1 MKYNISLEI
10 ERVRLTDS
18 FGEATSSE
26 LLNLEIFL
34 PRPDLYTGGS
44 VSGTGAGG
52 KC

>member
-1 MKYNISLEI
+1 MKYYTSLEI

-18 FGEATSSE
+18 LGKAKSSE

-34 PRPDLYTGGS
+34 PRPDLRTGDSVSVTGG
-44 VSGTGAGG
+44 GG